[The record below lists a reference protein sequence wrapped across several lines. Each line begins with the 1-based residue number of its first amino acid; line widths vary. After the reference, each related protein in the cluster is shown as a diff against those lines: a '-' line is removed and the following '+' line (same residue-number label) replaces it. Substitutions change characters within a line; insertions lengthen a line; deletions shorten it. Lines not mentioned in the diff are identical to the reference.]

1 MKMTDKKRNIG
12 KKVNELLGFFP
23 VVIILGVRQCG
34 KTTLAGS
41 EGSNFAMTNQPV
53 PLINDPAGW

>member
-23 VVIILGVRQCG
+23 VVIILGVRQYG
-34 KTTLAGS
+34 KTPLARS

-53 PLINDPAGW
+53 TLINDPSGW